1 MRHSEKVLVM
11 RRLLLILI
19 LTLSFQTLSKAD
31 DIRDFQIEGM
41 SIRDSLLK
49 YETKEKILQNS
60 SNLYKIDEYH
70 SFVNSLNG
78 SIYDGYQVHYN
89 KNDDKFIMFAL
100 EGIKIFENDISKCY
114 NLRKKIVLQVKKI
127 FNNPKLKE
135 DYVKLEADPSGNSFA
150 TTTRFYI
157 DQNSKSE
164 DLQISCF
171 DWADNFTFGDG
182 SLSVDKLTVTLVTD
196 EYFEFLERAYK

>member
-1 MRHSEKVLVM
+1 MK
-11 RRLLLILI
+11 RLLLILV
-19 LTLSFQTLSKAD
+19 LTFTFQSWTKAD

-49 YETKEKILQNS
+49 YETKEKIIKNS
-60 SNLYKIDEYH
+60 SNLYKINEYY
-70 SFVNSLNG
+70 SFVNSFKD

-89 KNDDKFIMFAL
+89 KNDDKFIMVAL
-100 EGIKIFENDISKCY
+100 EGIKIFKNDISKCY
-114 NLRKKIVLQVKKI
+114 DLRKKIVSQVKKN

-135 DYVKLEADPSGNSFA
+135 DYVKLEADSSGNSYA

-171 DWADNFTFGDG
+171 DWADNFKFGDG
-182 SLSVDKLTVTLVTD
+182 SLSVDKLTVSLLTD